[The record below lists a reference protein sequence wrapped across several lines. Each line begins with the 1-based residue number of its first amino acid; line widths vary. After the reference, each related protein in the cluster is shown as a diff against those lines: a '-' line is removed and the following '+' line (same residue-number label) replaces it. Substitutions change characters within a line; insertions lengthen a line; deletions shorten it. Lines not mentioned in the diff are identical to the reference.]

1 MEGKNGVEMRVG
13 KQEARGEGS
22 LMRMLLP
29 TTMRCSK
36 ENMVRYLLCKMAMV
50 GRRRILEFYK
60 GFRSSKDVWYDS
72 NFQWFIMSKILLE
85 LIV

>member
-50 GRRRILEFYK
+50 GWKDIGILQGISKLKRRL
-60 GFRSSKDVWYDS
+60 V
-72 NFQWFIMSKILLE
+72 
-85 LIV
+85 